1 MAAEQETKKVLILT
15 TVSGFVQKFEKEN
28 VRLLQ
33 EMGYEIHYAAN
44 PNVPAYPY
52 PDGTYEEMGIIFHPI
67 PIIQNPRAVRANRK
81 AYQELKQLIKEEEI
95 SLLHCHT
102 PVGGVLGRLL
112 GRSFGK
118 KLAIIYT
125 AHGFHFYKDHNKL
138 IHPVTYHIEK
148 WLAHYT
154 DALVTINWEDYR
166 VAKTFR
172 LRRPGNVFR
181 INGAGIDPVAFCPVT
196 EEEYQLARKKQ
207 GVGNDTFYMVSVGEL
222 NQNKNHVSILKALTW
237 LRVKGEDLK
246 RIRCDIYG
254 QGREKEA
261 LEEQIRT
268 LHLEDVVQIHGYVN
282 PVRPV
287 LAGADVFLFPSIR
300 EGLGLAA
307 VEALATGL
315 PVIAAENR
323 GSREY
328 MKHRVNGFV
337 FPCDDIDRFG
347 MAILHCML
355 MDGNEKAQMRKEA
368 ISSVKPFLKDIVRG
382 SMKEIYQKVEQSSES
397 K

>member
-1 MAAEQETKKVLILT
+1 MAAEQERKKALILT
-15 TVSGFVQKFEKEN
+15 TVSGFVQKFEREN

-33 EMGYEIHYAAN
+33 EMGYEVHYAAN
-44 PNVPAYPY
+44 PDVPAYLY
-52 PDGTYEEMGIIFHPI
+52 PAGTYEEMEITFHPI
-67 PIIQNPRAVRANRK
+67 PIIQDPRAIRENQK
-81 AYQELKQLIKEEEI
+81 AYQELKHLIRDHHI

-118 KLAIIYT
+118 SLTVIYT
-125 AHGFHFYKDHNKL
+125 AHGFHFYKEKNKL
-138 IHPVTYHIEK
+138 IHPLAYRVEK

-166 VAKTFR
+166 AAKKFR
-172 LRRPGNVFR
+172 LRCPGNVFR
-181 INGAGIDPVAFCPVT
+181 INGAGIDPMEFQPVT
-196 EEEYQLARKKQ
+196 KEEYRETRKQLGIGK
-207 GVGNDTFYMVSVGEL
+207 DTFYMVSVGEL
-222 NQNKNHVSILKALTW
+222 NQNKNHISILKALAW
-237 LRVKGEDLK
+237 LRIKGNDLGNM
-246 RIRCDIYG
+246 RCDIYG
-254 QGREKEA
+254 QGRERKA

-268 LHLEDVVQIHGYVN
+268 LHLEDVVQIHEYVN
-282 PVRPV
+282 PVRPA

-328 MKHRVNGFV
+328 MRNNVNGFT
-337 FPCDDIDRFG
+337 FPSDDIERFG

-355 MDGNEKAQMRKEA
+355 LDEAEKEQMRNEA
-368 ISSVKPFLKDIVRG
+368 ISSVKPFLKDIVRDR
-382 SMKEIYQKVEQSSES
+382 MKEIYQKVEQR
-397 K
+397 